1 MMFTTMTEEEKKF
14 AEEKRQRKIRET
26 NTSESSSSDSDY
38 GSVDDDIDKTPLM
51 KMTYSNTDDL
61 EWDLETEK
69 LKEYKNG
76 CALL

>member
-1 MMFTTMTEEEKKF
+1 MMFTTMTEKEKKL
-14 AEEKRQRKIRET
+14 AQEKREGKIRQT

-38 GSVDDDIDKTPLM
+38 GSVEDDTDKTPLM
-51 KMTYSNTDDL
+51 KMTYSSTDDL

-69 LKEYKNG
+69 LKEYTNG

>member
-1 MMFTTMTEEEKKF
+1 MMFTTWTEEEKKL
-14 AEEKRQRKIRET
+14 AQEKREGKIRQT

-38 GSVDDDIDKTPLM
+38 GSVEDDTDKTPLM
-51 KMTYSNTDDL
+51 KMTYSSTDDL

-69 LKEYKNG
+69 LKEYTNG

>member
-1 MMFTTMTEEEKKF
+1 MMFTTWTEDEKKF
-14 AEEKRQRKIRET
+14 AQEKREGKIRQM
-26 NTSESSSSDSDY
+26 NTSKSSSSDSDY
-38 GSVDDDIDKTPLM
+38 GSFEDDIDKTPLM

-69 LKEYKNG
+69 LKEYTNG

>member
-1 MMFTTMTEEEKKF
+1 MMFTTWTEEEKKF
-14 AEEKRQRKIRET
+14 AQEKREGKIRQT

-38 GSVDDDIDKTPLM
+38 GSVEDGIDKTPLM

-61 EWDLETEK
+61 EWDLETKK
-69 LKEYKNG
+69 LKEYTNG